1 MQRGGKKNTQIKQP
15 SKMERHD
22 KKVDKSV
29 CMFVCDANRAPKTPV
44 HQIIVIGL
52 EIART

>member
-1 MQRGGKKNTQIKQP
+1 MARENTQIKHP
-15 SKMERHD
+15 SIMERHD
-22 KKVDKSV
+22 KKVDKFV
-29 CMFVCDANRAPKTPV
+29 CAFVCDANRAPKTPV